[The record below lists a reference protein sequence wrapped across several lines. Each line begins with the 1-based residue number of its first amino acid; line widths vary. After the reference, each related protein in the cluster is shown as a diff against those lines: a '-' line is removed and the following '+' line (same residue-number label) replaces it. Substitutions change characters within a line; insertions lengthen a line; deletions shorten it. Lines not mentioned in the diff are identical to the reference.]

1 MGKRAIYKCNVCA
14 IDGCND
20 EMNGFYGHRM
30 MHFRWD
36 EDETREKKKRH
47 DNNNTWMENW
57 LNVSWCAFHFG
68 HVHIWAIM
76 TWLPL
81 PLPLPLSQTQFSQ
94 SSEHDYLD
102 TGDSQIIV
110 HFVTISFKW
119 SIRQIPSISWSR
131 SFAASVLMA
140 PVTNSS
146 VTGFQPTIFYRA

>member
-1 MGKRAIYKCNVCA
+1 
-14 IDGCND
+14 
-20 EMNGFYGHRM
+20 MNGKLIECKLMRVSFWTCAYFG
-30 MHFRWD
+30 
-36 EDETREKKKRH
+36 
-47 DNNNTWMENW
+47 DNDMAAAASASAPVSNTI
-57 LNVSWCAFHFG
+57 LTV
-68 HVHIWAIM
+68 
-76 TWLPL
+76 T
-81 PLPLPLSQTQFSQ
+81 
-94 SSEHDYLD
+94 EHDYLD